1 MKSSLSLPMVVAAIT
16 VVWSVGPMPA
26 RAATCAAATTQF
38 DLNRCAGQ
46 AFRTADANLNRSY
59 AAAMSRL
66 SDTAK
71 TRLRDA
77 QRAWIAFRDKQ
88 CAFESNGADGGSV
101 APMAAANCATGLTDT
116 RVKALAQIGQ
126 CVEGDVSCAR

>member
-1 MKSSLSLPMVVAAIT
+1 MVPIRGLLIAAVAAL
-16 VVWSVGPMPA
+16 VLPQSVI
-26 RAATCAAATTQF
+26 AAAQSCANATTQF

-46 AFRTADANLNRSY
+46 ALKTADANLNRSY
-59 AAAMSRL
+59 AAAMARL
-66 SDTAK
+66 SDSSKA
-71 TRLRDA
+71 RLRAA

-101 APMAAANCATGLTDT
+101 GPMVTANCATGLTDA
-116 RVKALAQIGQ
+116 RAKELAATGQ